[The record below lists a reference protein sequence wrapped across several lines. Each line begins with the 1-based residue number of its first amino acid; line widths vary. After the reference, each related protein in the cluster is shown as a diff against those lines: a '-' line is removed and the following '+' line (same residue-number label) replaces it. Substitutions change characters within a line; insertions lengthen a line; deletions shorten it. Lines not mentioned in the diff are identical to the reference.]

1 MNKQGCKRVLDGTD
15 GDSVV
20 SHGTEIFRQLGEEM
34 KISELL
40 NQKKIMIKNIIL
52 SIAPLGQ
59 YLILVSNINCQSF
72 IKFFKNYEKEIILLT
87 K

>member
-15 GDSVV
+15 GDSVI

-40 NQKKIMIKNIIL
+40 NQKKNYDQKHNIKHR
-52 SIAPLGQ
+52 PLRT
-59 YLILVSNINCQSF
+59 IFNFSF
-72 IKFFKNYEKEIILLT
+72 KHKLPKFLLNFLKNYEKRLFY
-87 K
+87 